1 MDMAI
6 SQAMWAHGHSIQPED
21 PTLTVGRVGWAG
33 QIKHPNSQGWYH
45 ISIPTAV
52 IITDIRMRVDA
63 ALILFSTGTQGV
75 IQNVHV
81 YDGRTKIASND
92 NVAVSGVNQL
102 EQVSSTGPGGQPTA
116 GRLRHRTVHVRD
128 AGCGPSAGM
137 GGDLRGRRGF
147 DVTGAGATS

>member
-1 MDMAI
+1 
-6 SQAMWAHGHSIQPED
+6 
-21 PTLTVGRVGWAG
+21 VGWAG

-81 YDGRTKIASND
+81 YDGRTKIAVYRPST
-92 NVAVSGVNQL
+92 GTWFIRQ
-102 EQVSSTGPGGQPTA
+102 SSTGY
-116 GRLRHRTVHVRD
+116 
-128 AGCGPSAGM
+128 
-137 GGDLRGRRGF
+137 
-147 DVTGAGATS
+147 ATSVACGSCLWSTGVFQCLS

>member
-1 MDMAI
+1 MGMAI

-63 ALILFSTGTQGV
+63 ALILVSTGTQGV
-75 IQNVHV
+75 IRNVHV
-81 YDGRTKIASND
+81 YDGRTKIAGND

-102 EQVSSTGPGGQPTA
+102 SRFP
-116 GRLRHRTVHVRD
+116 VRD
-128 AGCGPSAGM
+128 PAGNRPLVGFGIGLSMFVKLGADPQQAWVEISA
-137 GGDLRGRRGF
+137 
-147 DVTGAGATS
+147 AGVDFM